1 MQYHAIVKEI
11 DTMDTIEDIPC
22 RNEKEAHECKRGM
35 MINGNTRGFVF
46 LVEARN

>member
-22 RNEKEAHECKRGM
+22 RNEKEANEVKRGM
-35 MINGNTRGFVF
+35 MINGNTRGFLF